1 MTTVAVLAAFGAV
14 IVITAETVRSKQ
26 ASQIAARDKRI
37 AELEFQLAEQQLR
50 LAMRGMHEEFGKRLI
65 EGVRAYRDNLDVTR

>member
-1 MTTVAVLAAFGAV
+1 MTTLAVLVAFGAV
-14 IVITAETVRSKQ
+14 IAITAETVRSKQ
-26 ASQIAARDKRI
+26 ASQIAAKDKRI

-50 LAMRGMHEEFGKRLI
+50 RDMHGMHEEIGKRLI

>member
-1 MTTVAVLAAFGAV
+1 MTTVAVLAAFGVV
-14 IVITAETVRSKQ
+14 IAITAEYITHQQ
-26 ASQIAARDKRI
+26 AGQIAAKDKRI

-50 LAMRGMHEEFGKRLI
+50 LDMHGMHEEIGKRLI

>member
-1 MTTVAVLAAFGAV
+1 MTTLAVLVAFGAV
-14 IVITAETVRSKQ
+14 IAITAEYITHQQ
-26 ASQIAARDKRI
+26 ANAIATKDKRI

-50 LAMRGMHEEFGKRLI
+50 RDMHGMHEEFGKRLI

>member
-1 MTTVAVLAAFGAV
+1 MTVLAVLAAFGAV
-14 IVITAETVRSKQ
+14 IAITAETVRSKQ
-26 ASQIAARDKRI
+26 ASQIAAQDKRI